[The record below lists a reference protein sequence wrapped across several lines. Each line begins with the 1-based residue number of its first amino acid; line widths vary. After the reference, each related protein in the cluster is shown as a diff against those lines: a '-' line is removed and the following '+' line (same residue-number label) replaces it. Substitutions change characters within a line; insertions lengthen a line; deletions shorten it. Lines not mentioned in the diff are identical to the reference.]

1 MRAELTVQERRY
13 PMQDRGPHVNPTDE
27 LQVVKPVTRSC
38 RTVPDKDV
46 VDGLVEDGNWP
57 GDPRDEQGL
66 T

>member
-1 MRAELTVQERRY
+1 
-13 PMQDRGPHVNPTDE
+13 MQDRGPHVNPTDE